1 MITIEV
7 GPGDTAE
14 IISQRYP
21 DVFDWRDGTLVK
33 RAGIGDVSVVRAQED
48 LYRISDW
55 LSYWDAEQV
64 ARESKDE
71 AAIASV
77 KAHKDFKLNGSQWVA
92 QVFRP
97 CLKCGHNVMPDAI
110 NYHYCRCEH
119 CDHRVDFSKGSA

>member
-1 MITIEV
+1 MTHDYSIW
-7 GPGDTAE
+7 P
-14 IISQRYP
+14 P
-21 DVFDWRDGTLVK
+21 
-33 RAGIGDVSVVRAQED
+33 VVNYDNQETV
-48 LYRISDW
+48 W

-77 KAHKDFKLNGSQWVA
+77 KAHRDFKLNGSQWVA

-110 NYHYCRCEH
+110 NYHYYRCEH
-119 CDHRVDFSKGSA
+119 CDHRVDFSKGSNDHQKAIK